1 MKPKPYNIEL
11 HIEELVLHGFS
22 PNDRHAIGE
31 AVQRE
36 LTRLFAEQGVHSS
49 LRRAFEADR
58 VDGGVFHVKP
68 GARAEGIGRQLGQ
81 TVYSG
86 LQQEHRVMSQ
96 TKERR

>member
-36 LTRLFAEQGVHSS
+36 LTPTAMSS
-49 LRRAFEADR
+49 
-58 VDGGVFHVKP
+58 
-68 GARAEGIGRQLGQ
+68 ARQCNAN
-81 TVYSG
+81 
-86 LQQEHRVMSQ
+86 
-96 TKERR
+96 